1 MKCTNLNFV
10 VNSFPWRGEVIGSIF
25 TAPRECLCEVGHL
38 IEGGLLII
46 EEILQCIHVNVKCKV
61 WYLLS
66 KTFCNIDYIFACG
79 GVQKEWCRALVQL
92 YFFG

>member
-1 MKCTNLNFV
+1 MV
-10 VNSFPWRGEVIGSIF
+10 GSIF

-46 EEILQCIHVNVKCKV
+46 EEILQCMHVNVKCKV

-66 KTFCNIDYIFACG
+66 KTFVTLITYLHVEVSKRS
-79 GVQKEWCRALVQL
+79 GVEYL
-92 YFFG
+92 YNYNFFV